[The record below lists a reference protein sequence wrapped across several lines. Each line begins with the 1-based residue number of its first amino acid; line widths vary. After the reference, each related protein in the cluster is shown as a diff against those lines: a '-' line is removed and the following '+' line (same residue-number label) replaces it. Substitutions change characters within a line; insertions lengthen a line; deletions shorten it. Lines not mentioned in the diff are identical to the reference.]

1 MINKNIVFIE
11 SNEFTRK
18 MVETDLLK
26 AGYNVAGVSS
36 YNEALEKIKEDSFA
50 VIITEIKTKEFGK
63 AVEVIR
69 KFRQKNSES
78 RIIVATNYDSITQA
92 AAALNEGAHDYIM
105 KPFNLHELRMVIE
118 NTLEMQKVDSEF
130 KDKEMSA
137 FKDEVTRIYNY
148 TYFEETLKIEIN
160 RSQRYPSQFT
170 ILLIDVDN
178 FKYITNAYG
187 KETANSVLKMLGEVV
202 YAGARKSDCVCR
214 FGPDEFSVILPETK
228 KDGAFIM
235 GTRLLSLIRQEN
247 FIGLKHRNELTVS
260 IGMSAFPED
269 GKSHDELIETAKN
282 ALKEAKSLGKNRIV
296 FF

>member
-1 MINKNIVFIE
+1 MLNQNIVFIE

-18 MVETDLLK
+18 MVESDLLK
-26 AGYNVAGVSS
+26 AGYNVVGVSS
-36 YNEALEKIKEDSFA
+36 YNEALDRIKDQPFG
-50 VIITEIKTKEFGK
+50 VIIAEIKVKEFGK

-69 KFRQKNSES
+69 KFKQKNSES
-78 RIIVATNYDSITQA
+78 RIIVATNYDSIMQA

-118 NTLEMQKVDSEF
+118 NTLEMQNVDDEL
-130 KDKEMSA
+130 KDKHLDV
-137 FKDEVTRIYNY
+137 FKDEVTKIYNH
-148 TYFEETLKIEIN
+148 TYFEEALKIEIN
-160 RSQRYPSQFT
+160 RSQRYPSEFI
-170 ILLIDVDN
+170 ILLVDIDN
-178 FKYITNAYG
+178 FKFITNSYG
-187 KETANSVLKMLGEVV
+187 KEIANNILKMLGELV

-247 FIGLKHRNELTVS
+247 FIGLKHKGELTVS
-260 IGMSAFPED
+260 IGMAAFPED
-269 GKSHDELIETAKN
+269 GKSYEEILATATN
-282 ALKEAKSLGKNRIV
+282 ALKEAKNLGKNRIV